1 MKEVVIVYAVGLTV
15 GRTLGLN
22 TEGAMSA
29 DENDTCEDN
38 MHRRWM
44 VAEERADEGEVRVKE
59 LEAERDKLTERY
71 KTIRDISALRLG
83 EIDDTRAL
91 VFETV
96 KERDRLAAEN
106 AGLRE
111 ALNKHYPMFA
121 GHAQRLYDDRE
132 TKAGKRWMDACT
144 DIHKAL
150 AGDGSAVLAVKKT
163 VRGAL
168 LECETYFESRADVAD
183 YSDETG
189 HTPNEEMKL
198 LTEVQEALA
207 KLDSEDG
214 KEAGDAG

>member
-1 MKEVVIVYAVGLTV
+1 
-15 GRTLGLN
+15 
-22 TEGAMSA
+22 MSA

-44 VAEERADEGEVRVKE
+44 VAEERADEAEVRVKE

-83 EIDDTRAL
+83 EIDDTRAI

-111 ALNKHYPMFA
+111 TLELYNTWDELAADRGGKNGPKGKAF
-121 GHAQRLYDDRE
+121 QRFVDA
-132 TKAGKRWMDACT
+132 KAA
-144 DIHKAL
+144 AL
-150 AGDGSAVLAVKKT
+150 AGDGSAVLAVLTAARNLMIEIEAQFSQTGKWDPSNET
-163 VRGAL
+163 VGDL
-168 LECETYFESRADVAD
+168 ADAF
-183 YSDETG
+183 
-189 HTPNEEMKL
+189 
-198 LTEVQEALA
+198 A

-214 KEAGDAG
+214 KEALDDG